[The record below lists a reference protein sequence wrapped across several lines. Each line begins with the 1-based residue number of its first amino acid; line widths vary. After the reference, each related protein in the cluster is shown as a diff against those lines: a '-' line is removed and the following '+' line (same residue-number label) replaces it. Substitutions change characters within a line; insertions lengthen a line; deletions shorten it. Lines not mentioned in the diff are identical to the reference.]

1 MTQYRFTHSIPSEL
15 KDELDAVATRNHM
28 TLEQLIQAGIKFVLL
43 ADNTRP
49 GGSVIFGLRADGG
62 YTRITLTEKGK

>member
-1 MTQYRFTHSIPSEL
+1 MTKVHLTLDIIPEL